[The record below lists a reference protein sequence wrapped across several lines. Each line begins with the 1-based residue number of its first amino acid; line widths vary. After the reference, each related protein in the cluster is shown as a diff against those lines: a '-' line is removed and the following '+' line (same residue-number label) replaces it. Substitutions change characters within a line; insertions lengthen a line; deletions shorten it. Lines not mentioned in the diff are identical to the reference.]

1 VTGPR
6 RPAAEGPRA
15 PAAGR
20 GANRVRIVGGTH
32 RGRKIAFPDAAG
44 LRPTGDRIRETL
56 FNWLAPVLPGSR
68 CLDLFAG
75 SGVLGIE
82 AASRGAAEVVLVE
95 SAPRVAS
102 ALRQTI
108 DELRLGERVRLVEA
122 GALQWLATAAP
133 VPFDVVFLDPPFA
146 AGLMAD
152 AATALE
158 CGGWLAEGALVYLE
172 RAQAQ
177 GPWPVPAHWQVVRDK
192 HAGQVSYGLAR
203 RDAAATPLPETPSSE
218 TPSSGTPSSGTPS

>member
-1 VTGPR
+1 MTGPR
-6 RPAAEGPRA
+6 RPAAEGARA
-15 PAAGR
+15 SAACR

-32 RGRKIAFPDAAG
+32 RGRRIAFPDAAG

-56 FNWLAPVLPGSR
+56 FNWLVPTLPGSR

-95 SAPRVAS
+95 SSPRVAQ

-108 DELRLGERVRLVEA
+108 GELRLGEQVRLVEA
-122 GALQWLATAAP
+122 DALRWLTTAAP

-146 AGLMAD
+146 AGLMAE
-152 AATALE
+152 AIAALE
-158 CGGWLAEGALVYLE
+158 QPGWLAEGALVYLE
-172 RAQAQ
+172 RAESQ
-177 GPWPVPAHWQVVRDK
+177 GPWPVPEHWTIVRDK
-192 HAGQVSYGLAR
+192 HAGQVSYALAR
-203 RDAAATPLPETPSSE
+203 RDSDRS
-218 TPSSGTPSSGTPS
+218 